1 MRCEVTSGGRAR
13 GEQGSTQRSAG
24 EPGPDGTLWVVRYDL
39 RLRAKRTENIWVKSL
54 TLDVSRL
61 SGWLKDFAPC
71 AEAKGRA
78 HQHAERGVLGARKSY
93 CGRGCGGGAS
103 CVQGDGKSAGRRGHA
118 L

>member
-1 MRCEVTSGGRAR
+1 MRGDERRPCTRRA
-13 GEQGSTQRSAG
+13 GEHTARSAG

-61 SGWLKDFAPC
+61 SGWLKDAASC

-78 HQHAERGVLGARKSY
+78 HHHAERGVLGAR
-93 CGRGCGGGAS
+93 
-103 CVQGDGKSAGRRGHA
+103 Q
-118 L
+118 